1 MVCFPLTGLF
11 APLVVSRICETHAL
25 LTENGAASVV
35 QMASACVAG
44 AATARLSGVGAT
56 LGMVRDTRRALSF
69 GVGTPGRPVPCRDW
83 LRGVGADPPR
93 RRRRVELSCD
103 VEPSSSVVSAMDIGR
118 WGLLVAP

>member
-1 MVCFPLTGLF
+1 MVLLLGLMVCFPLTGLF

-69 GVGTPGRPVPCRDW
+69 GVGTPGSPYRAVTGFVAWVRTLPGAGGAWNCRAMW
-83 LRGVGADPPR
+83 NR
-93 RRRRVELSCD
+93 RRPL
-103 VEPSSSVVSAMDIGR
+103 
-118 WGLLVAP
+118 